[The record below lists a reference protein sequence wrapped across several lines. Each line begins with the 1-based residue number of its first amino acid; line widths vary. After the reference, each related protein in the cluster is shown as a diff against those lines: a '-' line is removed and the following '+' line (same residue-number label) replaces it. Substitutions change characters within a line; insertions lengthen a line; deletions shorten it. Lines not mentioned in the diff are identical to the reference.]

1 MDDALKQA
9 LGGLLLNAVPTILI
23 FFGLYL
29 AYLNLVHKP
38 LLKVLA
44 ERHNKTG
51 GAVAKAQSDIAAADS
66 KSTEYE
72 QRLREARAGLFKQ
85 QEARRKMVMEARE
98 AALAEAR
105 SQASVKVK
113 AAKADLQ
120 KEAATAKGSLMA
132 QAEQLA
138 NEIIQAVL
146 GTGVTAGGR

>member
-51 GAVAKAQSDIAAADS
+51 GAVAKAQSDIAAADA

-72 QRLREARAGLFKQ
+72 QRLREARVGLFKQ